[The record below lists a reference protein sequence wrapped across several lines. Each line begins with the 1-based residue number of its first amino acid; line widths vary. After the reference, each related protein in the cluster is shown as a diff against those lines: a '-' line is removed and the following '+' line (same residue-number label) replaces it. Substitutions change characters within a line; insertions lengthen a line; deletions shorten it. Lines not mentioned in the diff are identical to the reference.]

1 MLKRKL
7 NLMLIILSLIIN
19 ICRGEFIKISQQ
31 PANILED
38 FFGYRHVSII
48 HFNVPENV
56 ITAAFKFT
64 AKETKTGGLG
74 NCSPRDVSVYLKSGS
89 IPLVHPDG
97 SKISAELLKNR
108 RKFYHSNFTS
118 SGDHYS
124 ILIPSPSAGDW
135 YAIAFR
141 SWTDP
146 DSEKITQQ
154 GIGTACN
161 TVLDAELS
169 VERVGQ
175 SVFMKSNDENTITL
189 SSNLLDT
196 AMVQFFVPG
205 DQQTINISLISSCEE
220 CRVAANVITKETL
233 KGALINQNETTLEF
247 KPYVNSFHYLT
258 LRLLSGNATN
268 ISIALPVDNL
278 SLSDDIFDIDNY
290 DTVAVNKVPLTRRSL
305 PDFFL
310 FDYEHLLGNSS
321 KPSPVNITVDSLTV
335 LSYQVAPVYDVGG
348 TVSIGIKLVKK
359 SDDIVVVG
367 CVSLGYYAGITAG
380 GGCMKQNSLTAADLW
395 SNSTKPTIIHIP
407 YPEPG
412 TWHLSMKA
420 FYIEPKC
427 NCSVECRTSGC
438 KLCDCMNE
446 TSTRVETNIASSPCI
461 EGHCNSNGRC
471 LHYMTGGSVFSAC
484 YCNGGYRGF
493 DCADDTYVLTG
504 GSILIRLLLLTLSN
518 LAFLASSYVAFRRE
532 YYTEALVYV
541 SVMFFSTFYHA
552 CEAGENIMSFCI
564 TKLSVLQF
572 CDFYNALLSIWVTL
586 VAMASF
592 GPRLTAFCQI
602 SGAIVLAL
610 GAELDRTALW
620 VFLLPAVTGSIL
632 IGVSWGLRCRR
643 QRNFCYPASRY
654 RNVYLPTGL
663 GLVSVGLICYAFL
676 QTRRNYHII
685 HSFWHVCIALS
696 VVLLLPKRKHMK

>member
-1 MLKRKL
+1 MLKRKI
-7 NLMLIILSLIIN
+7 NLLLIIWSLTNIIL
-19 ICRGEFIKISQQ
+19 CGELTKISQQ
-31 PANILED
+31 PSNVLED
-38 FFGYRHVSII
+38 FFGYRHISII
-48 HFNVPENV
+48 HFTIPENV
-56 ITAAFKFT
+56 IKAIFKFT
-64 AKETKTGGLG
+64 AKEAKTGGLG
-74 NCSPRDVSVYLKSGS
+74 NCSPRDVSIYLKSGS

-108 RKFYHSNFTS
+108 RSFYELNLTS
-118 SGDHYS
+118 AGDQYEIS
-124 ILIPSPSAGDW
+124 ATSPASGDW

-154 GIGTACN
+154 GIGTACD
-161 TVLDAELS
+161 TVLDAELF
-169 VERVGQ
+169 VERVEQ
-175 SVFMKSNDENTITL
+175 SLFAKKNDDNTVTL
-189 SSNLLDT
+189 NDNSLDT
-196 AMVQFFVPG
+196 AIIQFFVPE
-205 DQQTINISLISSCEE
+205 DQQIVNISLISSCEE
-220 CRVAANVITKETL
+220 CKVAANVITKETL
-233 KGALINQNETTLEF
+233 TSALINQSETTLVF
-247 KPYVNSFHYLT
+247 KPYVNSLHYLT
-258 LRLLSGNATN
+258 LCLLSGNATN
-268 ISIALPVDNL
+268 ISIALPLDDL
-278 SLSDDIFDIDNY
+278 SLSDNAYDINDDV
-290 DTVAVNKVPLTRRSL
+290 VAVNKVLLTRKSL

-321 KPSPVNITVDSLTV
+321 KPSPVNITVDKLTV

-359 SDDIVVVG
+359 TNNIVVVG
-367 CVSLGYYAGITAG
+367 CISLGYYAGITAG
-380 GGCMKQNSLTAADLW
+380 GGCIRQNSITAADLW
-395 SNSTKPTIIHIP
+395 SNNTKPTIIHIP

-420 FYIEPKC
+420 FYLEPKC
-427 NCSVECRTSGC
+427 NCSEECRTTGC
-438 KLCDCMNE
+438 RLCSCMNE
-446 TSTRVETNIASSPCI
+446 TTTKVETNIASSPCI

-471 LHYMTGGSVFSAC
+471 LHYMNGGSVFSAC

-504 GSILIRLLLLTLSN
+504 GSILVRLLLLTLSN
-518 LAFLASSYVAFRRE
+518 LAFLASSYVAFCRE
-532 YYTEALVYV
+532 YYTEAVVYV

-602 SGAIVLAL
+602 SGAIILAL

-620 VFLLPAVTGSIL
+620 VFLLPAITGSIL

-643 QRNFCYPASRY
+643 QRNFGYPASRY